1 MTDPIKLT
9 LKKQNLYGYSCY
21 MAECPECSE
30 EIEDE
35 LGIIECEGC
44 GVMLD
49 CGYEIQ
55 LPDSDGNYEGRIK

>member
-1 MTDPIKLT
+1 MKDPIKLT
-9 LKKQNLYGYSCY
+9 LKKSNMYGYSCY

-44 GVMLD
+44 GQLLECDV
-49 CGYEIQ
+49 EIE
-55 LPDSDGNYEGRIK
+55 EGE